1 MPLSNESQFG
11 VVPMTEAI
19 NRLPANPT
27 IIRSLGIFKPEYLT
41 TTSVSVVSK
50 SGVLTLVGSK
60 PRGTPG
66 NPVASGKPKG
76 AQIFEMLH
84 LPKNDVV
91 RADDVQNVKAFGNSS
106 KAETVAEKV
115 NDKLADM
122 KSDIEYTREHLML
135 GAIKGKILDADGTPL
150 IDIYDR
156 FSLTRLS
163 LNWNLS
169 SDAANV
175 GKMIDDAITKLV
187 KKRGGES
194 VDGWYVLCSPEF
206 MQAVTYHKTM
216 VALYERYQ
224 DGELYRGS
232 NTNVGFKHKNL
243 EFIQYDHDFDSG
255 LKIEAGEAEIFPKGT
270 RQTFREYFAPA
281 DMSATV
287 NTKALAYY
295 ASREKLQHDKG
306 WDLHAQSN
314 PLPMLLRP
322 ELSAT
327 LKMT

>member
-1 MPLSNESQFG
+1 MPLSNNSLFG
-11 VVPMTEAI
+11 VVPMSEAI

-41 TTSVSVVSK
+41 TTSVTVESRN
-50 SGVLTLVGSK
+50 GELALVGAV

-66 NPVASGKPKG
+66 APAMSAVRGTPQSFN
-76 AQIFEMLH
+76 MLH

-91 RADDVQNVKAFGNSS
+91 RADDVQNVRAFGGNG
-106 KAETVAEKV
+106 KAETVAEKI
-115 NDKLADM
+115 NDKLAAM

-135 GAIKGKILDADGTPL
+135 GAIKGKILDADGSEL

-156 FSLTRLS
+156 FGQTRKLFTWQLS
-163 LNWNLS
+163 V
-169 SDAANV
+169 DANNV
-175 GKMIDDAITKLV
+175 GKMIDDTITFLQQ
-187 KKRGGES
+187 KRKGEA
-194 VDGWYVLCSPEF
+194 VEGWIVLCSPEF
-206 MQAVTYHKTM
+206 MQAVLYHKSM

-224 DGELYRGS
+224 EGAVYREAD
-232 NTNVGFKHKNL
+232 TNVGFKHKNL
-243 EFIQYDHDFDSG
+243 EFVQYDHVFDSG
-255 LKIEAGEAEIFPKGT
+255 LQIAAGEAEIIPKGT

-287 NTKALAYY
+287 NTKAMAYY

-314 PLPMLLRP
+314 PLPLLLRP

-327 LKMT
+327 LKMS

>member
-1 MPLSNESQFG
+1 MPLSNNSQFG
-11 VVPMTEAI
+11 VVPMSEAI
-19 NRLPANPT
+19 NSLPANPT
-27 IIRSLGIFKPEYLT
+27 IIRSLGLFKPEYLT

-66 NPVASGKPKG
+66 NPADTGKPSG
-76 AQIFEMLH
+76 SQSFEMLH

-91 RADDVQNVKAFGNSS
+91 RADDVQNVKAFGNGS

-115 NDKLADM
+115 NDKLAAM

-135 GAIKGKILDADGTPL
+135 GAIKGKILDADGSPL
-150 IDIYDR
+150 VDIYDR
-156 FSLTRLS
+156 FGLTRQTLT
-163 LNWNLS
+163 WNLS
-169 SDAANV
+169 AAEANV
-175 GKMIDDAITKLV
+175 GKMIDDAITKLS

-206 MQAVTYHKTM
+206 MQAVVYHKTM

-224 DGELYRGS
+224 EGALYRGS
-232 NTNVGFKHKNL
+232 NTNVGFKHKNI
-243 EFIQYDHDFDSG
+243 EFVQYDHVFESG
-255 LKIEAGEAEIFPKGT
+255 LQIKAGEAEIVPKGT

-327 LKMT
+327 IKAT

>member
-1 MPLSNESQFG
+1 MPLRNDSQFG
-11 VVPMTEAI
+11 VVPMSEAI

-27 IIRSLGIFKPEYLT
+27 IIRSLGIFKPEFLT

-66 NPVASGKPKG
+66 EPVNSKPKG
-76 AQIFEMLH
+76 AQSFEMLH

-91 RADDVQNVKAFGNSS
+91 RADDVQNVKSFGSGS

-135 GAIKGKILDADGTPL
+135 GAIKGKILDADGSPL

-156 FSLTRLS
+156 FGLTRQKI
-163 LNWNLS
+163 NWNLS

-175 GKMIDDAITKLV
+175 GKLIDDTITKLV

-206 MQAVTYHKTM
+206 MQAVIYHKTL

-224 DGELYRGS
+224 DGALYRDA

-243 EFIQYDHDFDSG
+243 DFIQYNHDFESG
-255 LKIEAGEAEIFPKGT
+255 LKIEAGEAEIIPKGT

-295 ASREKLQHDKG
+295 ASREKLDHDKG

-327 LKMT
+327 LKIT